1 MNKIHGNIYI
11 YLQPKNLETTKVPN
25 LPWLVPNLDLKVEQ
39 LLGKLIQLCHASQT
53 NLTWLQP
60 SGGKW
65 LVILKAGGKWLSW
78 LQQVCSEQIWLPE
91 VQWLWQVRNHHFI
104 RYISGVVFRKSTNLI
119 HPTEQVNPEAVT
131 REDRGFLSYTC
142 DVPVSFRNWK
152 YGTIKTLDSY
162 TLVQTT
168 LITVTNPSTTP
179 DSVWTITLLKHA
191 RRI

>member
-1 MNKIHGNIYI
+1 MGIYI
-11 YLQPKNLETTKVPN
+11 YIQYISSTEKSRNHEGCQPPMVGSQPGLESGAAVGEVDTALSCIPN
-25 LPWLVPNLDLKVEQ
+25 QPHVAAKWWLL
-39 LLGKLIQLCHASQT
+39 
-53 NLTWLQP
+53 
-60 SGGKW
+60 
-65 LVILKAGGKWLSW
+65 ILKAGGKWLSW

-104 RYISGVVFRKSTNLI
+104 RYISGVVFSKSTNLI

-131 REDRGFLSYTC
+131 REDRGFFSYTC

-179 DSVWTITLLKHA
+179 VYVWTITLSKHA

>member
-1 MNKIHGNIYI
+1 MVGSQPGLESGAAVGEVDTTLSCIPNQPHVAAAKWWEMVG
-11 YLQPKNLETTKVPN
+11 YLESR
-25 LPWLVPNLDLKVEQ
+25 WEM
-39 LLGKLIQLCHASQT
+39 
-53 NLTWLQP
+53 
-60 SGGKW
+60 
-65 LVILKAGGKWLSW
+65 VILIAAS
-78 LQQVCSEQIWLPE
+78 SEQIWLPE
-91 VQWLWQVRNHHFI
+91 VQWLWQVRNHDFI

-179 DSVWTITLLKHA
+179 DYVWTITLSKHA